1 MSISK
6 QTKWNDLWPIVN
18 ILNEICNGVQIK
30 DLKKAIG
37 FKYEEIMDLLRKI
50 SSYEVEEGNSEN
62 TQIIELSDNEIE
74 IIKKCFDEIL
84 KYIEEWEF
92 STRIG
97 VSIQE
102 ARDLK
107 EKLVN

>member
-1 MSISK
+1 MNISK
-6 QTKWNDLWPIVN
+6 KTKWNDLWPIVN
-18 ILNEICNGVQIK
+18 ILNEICNGVQIEQ
-30 DLKKAIG
+30 AIG

-50 SSYEVEEGNSEN
+50 SSYEVEEGNLEN
-62 TQIIELSDNEIE
+62 AQIIELSDNEIE
-74 IIKKCFDEIL
+74 IIKKSFNEIL
-84 KYIEEWEF
+84 KHIEEWEF